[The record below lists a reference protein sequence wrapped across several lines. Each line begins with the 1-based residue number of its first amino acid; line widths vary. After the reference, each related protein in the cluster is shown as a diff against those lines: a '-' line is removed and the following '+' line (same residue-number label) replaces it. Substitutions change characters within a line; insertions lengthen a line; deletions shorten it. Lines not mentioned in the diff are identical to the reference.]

1 MGTQM
6 SKPDEPSPVR
16 LVDRAIPGPGS
27 RLDTVAQALQRSIA
41 KIGDVNAGHPIAAAV
56 PIGAWVTG
64 AVFDV
69 RSRPGGR
76 PADEHAADVALWI
89 GILAAVPTAITGWAQ
104 FLDTTGAARRET
116 VVHAALNNAALLLNL
131 LSAAARTSGRRRAG
145 RRLSGVALTVVGASG
160 FLGGDLAYRHGVGVR
175 RKAS

>member
-1 MGTQM
+1 
-6 SKPDEPSPVR
+6 
-16 LVDRAIPGPGS
+16 
-27 RLDTVAQALQRSIA
+27 
-41 KIGDVNAGHPIAAAV
+41 V

-76 PADEHAADVALWI
+76 PSDEHAADIALWI
-89 GILAAVPTAITGWAQ
+89 GILAAIPTAITGWAQ

-131 LSAAARTSGRRRAG
+131 LSAAARASGRRRGG

-175 RKAS
+175 REES